1 MSRNY
6 KWGKKTAGE
15 DRQRQRK
22 VRSCWKGKLRQEI
35 KFYGSQQFPM
45 KRNKTNDNRKYLEDV
60 EILKGDFNAQKS
72 KKICF
77 LKSFKKF

>member
-1 MSRNY
+1 
-6 KWGKKTAGE
+6 
-15 DRQRQRK
+15 
-22 VRSCWKGKLRQEI
+22 
-35 KFYGSQQFPM
+35 M